1 MRRISFTHIYIFGII
16 MTLSETKTQIARQL
30 QTPGSSPPC
39 GTDER
44 RKVGKFS
51 CPFVK
56 TGHRNGTNRSRNS
69 MISPHDLPQQE
80 SIPFCRMRE
89 RQKGIALPPTFKG
102 DFS

>member
-16 MTLSETKTQIARQL
+16 MTLSEKKTQIARQL

-56 TGHRNGTNRSRNS
+56 NRTPERY
-69 MISPHDLPQQE
+69 E
-80 SIPFCRMRE
+80 SFE
-89 RQKGIALPPTFKG
+89 KQH
-102 DFS
+102 DFSARFAATGINSLLPNERTAKGNCVTTNF